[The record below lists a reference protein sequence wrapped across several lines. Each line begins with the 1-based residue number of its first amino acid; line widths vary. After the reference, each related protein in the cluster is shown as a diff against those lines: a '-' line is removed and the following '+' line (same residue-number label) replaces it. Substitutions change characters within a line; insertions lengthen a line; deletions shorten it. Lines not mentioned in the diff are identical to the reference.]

1 MSSDQ
6 VFETDV
12 LIIGGGIAACF
23 AAVKA
28 KEDGSDVILVDKG
41 YAGESGQSPF
51 AGGFA
56 VFDPNE
62 DEDMDS
68 WVDQI
73 TRNGEYVNN
82 RAFTEMAFQDSYA
95 RYQDL
100 LSWGVEPREMGG
112 RGGPPGRPPLLIKTK
127 HLGAKVWAGHM
138 RKAVVKSGVKVMDRI
153 MITDLLKQDDRIVG
167 ALGIPME
174 EYETYI
180 FKAKA
185 TILCTGAAA
194 FKPPGWPVHNLT
206 ADGDAMAYRTGAEIT
221 GKEFVDTHPTGAENP
236 AYLGFAKRM
245 SGGPL
250 RGALLNAEGEEVR
263 SKMGT
268 LFLDMEF
275 EAHAGK
281 APLTMDL
288 PDGKVERLGGG
299 SSGMSVHKAEGIWP
313 AGTDCSTSLPGLYAA
328 GDALGTMQMGAV
340 YSSPGN
346 ALCGSAVTGT
356 RAGIAASGFSKKAE
370 KPDIDQEEVNRIK
383 TTISAPADRKGGFSP
398 RWVTQLLQNIMF
410 PYYIMY
416 IKKQD
421 RMEAALTLVEFMRDH
436 LAPKLTAKDPHE
448 LRLALETKNM
458 ILNAEMRLKSSLF
471 RTESRGCHYREDFT
485 RRDDENWLVWV
496 LLKEEGG
503 EMKAYKE
510 PIPEEFRLDSD
521 LSYEERYPV
530 RIPGEKI

>member
-1 MSSDQ
+1 MASDNI
-6 VFETDV
+6 FKTDV
-12 LIIGGGIAACF
+12 LVVGGGIAACF
-23 AAVKA
+23 SALKA
-28 KEDGSDVILVDKG
+28 KENGADVILVDKG
-41 YAGESGQSPF
+41 YAGGSGQSPF

-56 VFDPNE
+56 VFDP
-62 DEDMDS
+62 DKDTDMDS

-82 RAFTEMAFQDSYA
+82 RAFTKMAFEDSYA

-100 LSWGVEPREMGG
+100 LSWGIEPREVGG
-112 RGGPPGRPPLLIKTK
+112 SGGPPGRPALLIKTV
-127 HLGAKVWAGHM
+127 HLGAKTWASHM
-138 RKAVVKSGVKVMDRI
+138 RKAVKKSGVRIMDRI

-167 ALGIPME
+167 AMGIPME
-174 EYETYI
+174 KYENYI
-180 FKAKA
+180 FMAKA

-206 ADGDAMAYRTGAEIT
+206 ADGDAMAYRVGAEIT
-221 GKEFVDTHPTGAENP
+221 GKEFADTHPTGAENP
-236 AYLGFAKRM
+236 GYMNFAKRM

-250 RGALLNAEGEEVR
+250 RGTLLNSEGEEVR
-263 SKMGT
+263 TRMGT

-288 PDGKVERLGGG
+288 PEGKVERLGGG

-313 AGTDCSTSLPGLYAA
+313 AGTDCSTSIPGLFAA

-346 ALCGSAVTGT
+346 ALCGSAVTGA
-356 RAGIAASGFSKKAE
+356 RAGITASEFSKQAE
-370 KPDIDQEEVNRIK
+370 KPDMDQEELKRIK
-383 TTISAPADRKGGFSP
+383 ALVREPAERKGGFSP
-398 RWVTQLLQNIMF
+398 RWVTQILQNLMI

-436 LAPKLTAKDPHE
+436 LAPKLTAKDPHD

-458 ILNAEMRLKSSLF
+458 ILNAEMRLKSSIF
-471 RTESRGCHYREDFT
+471 RTESRGCHYREDYPG
-485 RRDDENWLVWV
+485 RDDKNWLAWV
-496 LLKEEGG
+496 LLKQENGK
-503 EMKAYKE
+503 MNAFKKN
-510 PIPEEFRLDSD
+510 IPDDYRLDSE
-521 LSYEERYPV
+521 LSYKERYPY
-530 RIPGEKI
+530 RIPGEKV